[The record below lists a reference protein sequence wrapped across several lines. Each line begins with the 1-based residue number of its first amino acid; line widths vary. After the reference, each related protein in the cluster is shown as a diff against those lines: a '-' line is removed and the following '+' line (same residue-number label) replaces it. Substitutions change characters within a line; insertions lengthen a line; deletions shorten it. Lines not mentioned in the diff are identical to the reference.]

1 MNNQSTEQHWQV
13 LVLLLKNI
21 AAEKGI
27 TREQISDKTGMKA
40 SSISRI
46 FSLRY
51 RVTLANYVSIA
62 QAIGVNLFIDD
73 KDSKAV
79 EDAEETLR
87 KEQEQGDDIRDIL
100 IDFIADWYKDNP
112 TVSKEKIIKMADNY
126 LAKFP
131 NGQPKQVTL
140 KEANEIISKEHP
152 DVRYTSEQ
160 PSIELSD
167 EDFYKCM

>member
-79 EDAEETLR
+79 EDAEEALG
-87 KEQEQGDDIRDIL
+87 KEQEQEQKNIREEITL
-100 IDFIADWYKDNP
+100 IVGSVLIKHGLQHMSAFGIDAVQRAI
-112 TVSKEKIIKMADNY
+112 SESIIEYISQQHTSHK
-126 LAKFP
+126 P
-131 NGQPKQVTL
+131 NK
-140 KEANEIISKEHP
+140 
-152 DVRYTSEQ
+152 
-160 PSIELSD
+160 
-167 EDFYKCM
+167 

>member
-79 EDAEETLR
+79 EDAEEALG
-87 KEQEQGDDIRDIL
+87 KEQEQEQKNISSWSALTNLDYLRCNNGSLTGDISSWPAFV
-100 IDFIADWYKDNP
+100 IDAVQRAI
-112 TVSKEKIIKMADNY
+112 SESIIEYISQQHTSHK
-126 LAKFP
+126 P
-131 NGQPKQVTL
+131 NK
-140 KEANEIISKEHP
+140 
-152 DVRYTSEQ
+152 
-160 PSIELSD
+160 
-167 EDFYKCM
+167 

>member
-79 EDAEETLR
+79 EDAEEALG
-87 KEQEQGDDIRDIL
+87 KEQEQGDMTEDE
-100 IDFIADWYKDNP
+100 FDNKTECLFNKP
-112 TVSKEKIIKMADNY
+112 T
-126 LAKFP
+126 
-131 NGQPKQVTL
+131 T
-140 KEANEIISKEHP
+140 
-152 DVRYTSEQ
+152 EQ
-160 PSIELSD
+160 PSIELSKLSKLD
-167 EDFYKCM
+167 LKQMLLEIFEHRMGDFTIDHYVTLIFYSLTNTK

>member
-79 EDAEETLR
+79 EDAEEALG
-87 KEQEQGDDIRDIL
+87 KEQEQGDMTEDE
-100 IDFIADWYKDNP
+100 FDNKTECLFNKP
-112 TVSKEKIIKMADNY
+112 T
-126 LAKFP
+126 
-131 NGQPKQVTL
+131 T
-140 KEANEIISKEHP
+140 
-152 DVRYTSEQ
+152 EQ
-160 PSIELSD
+160 PSIELSEEDKIEVFSRD
-167 EDFYKCM
+167 ECIFKYCPHPELCKDECQSKASTLNDKINKDNL

>member
-1 MNNQSTEQHWQV
+1 MNNQSTDQHWQV

-73 KDSKAV
+73 KDSKSV
-79 EDAEETLR
+79 EDAEEAMRTLKKQWTLDGVER
-87 KEQEQGDDIRDIL
+87 SAYYQVYI
-100 IDFIADWYKDNP
+100 
-112 TVSKEKIIKMADNY
+112 
-126 LAKFP
+126 
-131 NGQPKQVTL
+131 NGQW
-140 KEANEIISKEHP
+140 EANCDTYEEAETIANSKAFEG
-152 DVRYTSEQ
+152 TIN
-160 PSIELSD
+160 IE
-167 EDFYKCM
+167 KRTT

>member
-87 KEQEQGDDIRDIL
+87 KEQEQ
-100 IDFIADWYKDNP
+100 
-112 TVSKEKIIKMADNY
+112 EMKIIS
-126 LAKFP
+126 
-131 NGQPKQVTL
+131 NG
-140 KEANEIISKEHP
+140 I
-152 DVRYTSEQ
+152 
-160 PSIELSD
+160 
-167 EDFYKCM
+167 

>member
-79 EDAEETLR
+79 EDAEEALR
-87 KEQEQGDDIRDIL
+87 KEQEQGDMTEDE
-100 IDFIADWYKDNP
+100 FDNKTECLFNKP
-112 TVSKEKIIKMADNY
+112 T
-126 LAKFP
+126 
-131 NGQPKQVTL
+131 T
-140 KEANEIISKEHP
+140 
-152 DVRYTSEQ
+152 EQ
-160 PSIELSD
+160 PSIELSKLSKLD
-167 EDFYKCM
+167 LKQMLLEIFEHRMGDFTIDHYVTLIFYSLTNTK

>member
-79 EDAEETLR
+79 EDAEEALGE
-87 KEQEQGDDIRDIL
+87 EQEQEQKNIREEITL
-100 IDFIADWYKDNP
+100 IVGSVLIKHGLQHMSAFGIDAVQRAISESIIEYISQHP
-112 TVSKEKIIKMADNY
+112 TSPK
-126 LAKFP
+126 P
-131 NGQPKQVTL
+131 NK
-140 KEANEIISKEHP
+140 
-152 DVRYTSEQ
+152 
-160 PSIELSD
+160 
-167 EDFYKCM
+167 